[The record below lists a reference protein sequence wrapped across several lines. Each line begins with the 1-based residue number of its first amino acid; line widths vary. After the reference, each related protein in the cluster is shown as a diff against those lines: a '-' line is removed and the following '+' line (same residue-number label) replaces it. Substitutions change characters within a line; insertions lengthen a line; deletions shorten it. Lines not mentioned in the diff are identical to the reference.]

1 MGKEKNGQSFCK
13 KDKHAP
19 RRPISAFFFY
29 NQERREKLKKEKPE
43 LDNKEIIKT
52 MSYEWKYLS
61 DEKKEPYLIKANDDK
76 KRYDA
81 EKRAYDEKKKEYRDL
96 IYNDVNNYLKCERR
110 INKTINDKSTKIEQ
124 LFLVDND
131 LIFDSTINKSKDEEE
146 ELKIEIN
153 EINKNQNKTIIG
165 LKNKLKKAYEIIE
178 NQSIIINDLKN
189 KLNISNDK
197 INYYKNE
204 INNLENNIK
213 KKEKELNDYKSY
225 LESELNN
232 INKTT
237 KVDVK
242 DIVCVNFISSDGNI
256 HKAIPCVPNNT
267 FAEIEEKLYQFFPEY
282 RKFNNTFLAH
292 GSPVLRFKTISENK
306 IGDGFPVTL
315 IFE

>member
-52 MSYEWKYLS
+52 MCAEWNALS
-61 DEKKEPYLIKANDDK
+61 DEKKKPYLIKANDDK

-131 LIFDSTINKSKDEEE
+131 W
-146 ELKIEIN
+146 
-153 EINKNQNKTIIG
+153 
-165 LKNKLKKAYEIIE
+165 
-178 NQSIIINDLKN
+178 
-189 KLNISNDK
+189 
-197 INYYKNE
+197 
-204 INNLENNIK
+204 
-213 KKEKELNDYKSY
+213 
-225 LESELNN
+225 
-232 INKTT
+232 
-237 KVDVK
+237 
-242 DIVCVNFISSDGNI
+242 
-256 HKAIPCVPNNT
+256 
-267 FAEIEEKLYQFFPEY
+267 IEEWKE
-282 RKFNNTFLAH
+282 
-292 GSPVLRFKTISENK
+292 ISFYEEIKEQYNLK
-306 IGDGFPVTL
+306 QNANEQDIKNL
-315 IFE
+315 IFEELTKEPFNYDELDDIENYILKDKNQLPNLIIYQKKSYIIVDKQFLIEFYDDTEIDFSQFNPINIYII